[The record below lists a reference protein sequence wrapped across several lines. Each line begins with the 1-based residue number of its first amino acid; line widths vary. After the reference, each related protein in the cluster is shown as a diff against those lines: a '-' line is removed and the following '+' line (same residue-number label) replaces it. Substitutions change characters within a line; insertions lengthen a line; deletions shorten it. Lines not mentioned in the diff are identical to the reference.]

1 MEEVK
6 TARSSL
12 IEWAPIYS
20 MWLRQ
25 VIRFFSQ
32 TSRVVTTFVQPFLFL
47 SLMAIPMSRLFAG
60 PATGASQAY
69 QQMFQGLEFFA
80 FLVPG
85 MIGIGLL
92 FSGTMG
98 GLSVLWD
105 KDFGFLKEVMVAPV
119 SRLSL
124 MIGRSLGAMTTA
136 LIQALVTLGVAL
148 IFGVNFGFQL
158 SSIGG
163 FFMALVFMV
172 LTFATF
178 VGFGLT
184 LGGVFEDTEGF
195 MGLVNLIQ
203 MPIFFLS
210 GAMIPIRQL
219 EGVPVLY
226 QLQFINP
233 LTYGVDGIRACLTG
247 TPSFIPLWL
256 DLVVIFS
263 FAVVMLILG
272 ARAFDRMEVG

>member
-1 MEEVK
+1 
-6 TARSSL
+6 
-12 IEWAPIYS
+12 
-20 MWLRQ
+20 
-25 VIRFFSQ
+25 
-32 TSRVVTTFVQPFLFL
+32 
-47 SLMAIPMSRLFAG
+47 
-60 PATGASQAY
+60 
-69 QQMFQGLEFFA
+69 
-80 FLVPG
+80 
-85 MIGIGLL
+85 
-92 FSGTMG
+92 
-98 GLSVLWD
+98 D

-136 LIQALVTLGVAL
+136 LLQALVTLGVAL

>member
-6 TARSSL
+6 TGRSSL
-12 IEWAPIYS
+12 IEWTPIYS

-25 VIRFFSQ
+25 VIRFFSH

-47 SLMAIPMSRLFAG
+47 GLMAIPMSRLFAG
-60 PATGASQAY
+60 PSAGVNQMY
-69 QQMFQGLEFFA
+69 QEMFQGLEFFA

-136 LIQALVTLGVAL
+136 LLQALVTLGVAL
-148 IFGVNFGFQL
+148 IFGVSFGFQL
-158 SSIGG
+158 SSVGG

-178 VGFGLT
+178 VGFGLI
-184 LGGVFEDTEGF
+184 LGGIFEDTEGF

-219 EGVPVLY
+219 EGVPILY
-226 QLQFINP
+226 QIQFVNP
-233 LTYGVDGIRACLTG
+233 LTYGIDGMRACLTG
-247 TPSFIPLWL
+247 APSFIPLWL
-256 DLVVIFS
+256 DLAVIFS